1 MIVLLFRKTG
11 LFEGSLSQ
19 TTTKLRNFL
28 KCPKSVQKD
37 FFESISDIFTSFSN
51 RLNQDLDIVWLFSAF
66 LVLMAFLI
74 YTIVRYFDVIH
85 MIRKKEF
92 SKLILCKVY

>member
-19 TTTKLRNFL
+19 TTTKLRDFL
-28 KCPKSVQKD
+28 KCPKSVSKD
-37 FFESISDIFTSFSN
+37 SSESTRDIFTSFSN

-66 LVLMAFLI
+66 LVLMSAMAFLA

-85 MIRKKEF
+85 MIRKKKF
-92 SKLILCKVY
+92 SKLIL